1 MEDSI
6 TFTPRMI
13 KYWKEHSGVI
23 GNIMEIIEEQ
33 EENIDNDDTVTLSR
47 DLFSK
52 EVMTDGQWELFKGLV
67 EGDGYMFEYSRSGIL
82 YINPRRRFTEKDL
95 DKLLNYLLYDKP
107 ATMRNRIK
115 EFIEEYKIVK
125 PGIAAS
131 RQFPNARAQARS
143 RRRTAKRKAK
153 TERRKEERHFIA
165 KEEER
170 LFKKH
175 GMKIA
180 NENDS
185 LYANLFTTE
194 KHRGSKSKYRRSYRK
209 RRNRTGK
216 ANRNN
221 EENAGIIEEENE
233 ENNNED

>member
-13 KYWKEHSGVI
+13 KYWKEHSGLI
-23 GNIMEIIEEQ
+23 RNIMEIIEE
-33 EENIDNDDTVTLSR
+33 NTNLDNDEFVRFTRED
-47 DLFSK
+47 FSGIS
-52 EVMTDGQWELFKGLV
+52 DGQWELFKGLV
-67 EGDGYMFEYSRSGIL
+67 EGDGYMFEYSASGRL
-82 YINPRRRFTEKDL
+82 YINTRRRFTEKEFNSLL
-95 DKLLNYLLYDKP
+95 DYLLFDKP

-115 EFIEEYKIVK
+115 EFIEEYRIVM

-143 RRRTAKRKAK
+143 RRRTARRKAK

-180 NENDS
+180 NENDP

-221 EENAGIIEEENE
+221 EENEENE